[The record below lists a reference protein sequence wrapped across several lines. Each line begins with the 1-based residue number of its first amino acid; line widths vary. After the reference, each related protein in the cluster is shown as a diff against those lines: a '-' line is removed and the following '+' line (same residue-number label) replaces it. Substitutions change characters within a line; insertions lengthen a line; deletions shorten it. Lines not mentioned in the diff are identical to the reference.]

1 MANISRLLTGILKGA
16 DKTAKKILVDTLEN
30 PANLTGKGEIRKDT
44 LTALA
49 EKEGLPRNLKDLISA
64 AKDNTGARQLI
75 GDYKT
80 GRRKIG
86 EKEPGGFK
94 VYQDAAREVKTG
106 ETPEAFTARRK
117 KEGKEKGKK
126 VFEFLKNMPEDLR
139 PKQKGEQ
146 YSVLRDLAR
155 IQTRARKQE
164 KTQKDL
170 DNILKKAY
178 KEGTFVED
186 PRYAKIINE
195 YEFISKALGK
205 RAFANIVKD
214 NPDIA
219 KKVRDP
225 KFKSKINTA
234 YKELI
239 EDAGKFIERGANKN
253 ISKDINPVRLNAL
266 SKAAKETNYIEKGKD
281 RTDPFFSNKNIKKRL
296 GFDKPIDDIT
306 IEPKEYRSPLRFV
319 YKEGADPKEM
329 TSRLS
334 TGRRGVVTDTPQT
347 IKEKKNVIGIE
358 PVFPEDSITQ
368 SNLVRQARDAAVEL
382 ASDPRMPRQKEFISP
397 KDMMAIR
404 RGEDL
409 PLRTLQV
416 TRKESGELKPDPKL
430 LKEYQ
435 EQVQKAR
442 KFEETSNIFFK
453 DAKQYQS
460 YREDLLKLK
469 EKYPPNIKL
478 TGEKQNLYRKDLL
491 EFQKKY
497 PVQTL
502 PKKTVDYLRKLERE
516 EAIARDAERFGVF
529 AGQPSVGPKSRRGT
543 PLATEVTKPVEE
555 GGRVLPW
562 TIANPDN
569 LPTAVKREYYQN
581 LEFYDS
587 LKSQYLDQGFSVAAA
602 EREAKQDFVE
612 AFGEPTSVMYDRMRG
627 KALTPEE
634 IADDVDVPVEGRT
647 RLLAEETPTQEAE
660 DLLDVTG
667 SLEDINK
674 IEDLSFRRGGL
685 ISLVKK
691 RKKKRP
697 IPKIIKNRTKS
708 KRKQQKPRGV
718 GKALRGYG
726 ATNA

>member
-16 DKTAKKILVDTLEN
+16 DKTAKKILVDALED

-49 EKEGLPRNLKDLISA
+49 EKEGLSRNLKDLISA

-75 GDYKT
+75 GDFKT

-86 EKEPGGFK
+86 EDEPGGFK

-139 PKQKGEQ
+139 PKEKGEK
-146 YSVLRDLAR
+146 YSVIRDLAR
-155 IQTRARKQE
+155 IQTKARKQE
-164 KTQKDL
+164 KIQKDL

-219 KKVRDP
+219 KKIKDP
-225 KFKSKINTA
+225 KFKSAIEKG

-239 EDAGKFIERGANKN
+239 EDAGLFIEKGADK
-253 ISKDINPVRLNAL
+253 SRFKSLINPVRLNAL
-266 SKAAKETNYIEKGKD
+266 VKAAKETNYIPKGKNK
-281 RTDPFFSNKNIKKRL
+281 TDPFFSNKNIKNRL
-296 GFDKPIDDIT
+296 GFNKPIDEFT
-306 IEPKEYRSPLRFV
+306 IGPKRGISPLRFPDLP
-319 YKEGADPKEM
+319 EGSDPNQLALQE
-329 TSRLS
+329 
-334 TGRRGVVTDTPQT
+334 
-347 IKEKKNVIGIE
+347 
-358 PVFPEDSITQ
+358 
-368 SNLVRQARDAAVEL
+368 ARKSLATTRALDLAV
-382 ASDPRMPRQKEFISP
+382 DPRMPGPKEAVSA
-397 KDMMAIR
+397 KQMAEIM
-404 RGEDL
+404 RGGD
-409 PLRTLQV
+409 PAFRTLEV
-416 TRKESGELKPDPKL
+416 TRTGPRGTIEPDAELL
-430 LKEYQ
+430 AEYQ
-435 EQVQKAR
+435 KQAQRVRE
-442 KFEETSNIFFK
+442 FE
-453 DAKQYQS
+453 A
-460 YREDLLKLK
+460 
-469 EKYPPNIKL
+469 KYPGKP
-478 TGEKQNLYRKDLL
+478 
-491 EFQKKY
+491 
-497 PVQTL
+497 L
-502 PKKTVDYLRKLERE
+502 PKTMRNIDPRGKPGLLDIEDME
-516 EAIARDAERFGVF
+516 AAIARDAERGGVF
-529 AGQPSVGPKSRRGT
+529 TGQPTVAPRSRRGT
-543 PLATEVTKPVEE
+543 PLAEEVTKPVEQ

-569 LPTAVKREYYQN
+569 LPTSVKREYYQN

-612 AFGEPTSVMYDRMRG
+612 AFGEPTSIMYDRLRG

-634 IADDVDVPVEGRT
+634 IAGDVDVPVEGRT

-660 DLLDVTG
+660 DLLNIEGGLDQ
-667 SLEDINK
+667 

-697 IPKIIKNRTKS
+697 IPKIIKNKKLK

-718 GKALRGYG
+718 GQALRGYG
-726 ATNA
+726 ATSG

>member
-16 DKTAKKILVDTLEN
+16 DKTAKKILVDALED

-49 EKEGLPRNLKDLISA
+49 EKEGLSRNLKDLISA

-75 GDYKT
+75 GDFKT

-86 EKEPGGFK
+86 EDEPGGFK

-139 PKQKGEQ
+139 PKEKGEK
-146 YSVLRDLAR
+146 YSVIRDLAR
-155 IQTRARKQE
+155 IQTKARKQE
-164 KTQKDL
+164 KIQKDL

-219 KKVRDP
+219 KKIKDP
-225 KFKSKINTA
+225 KFKSAIEKG

-239 EDAGKFIERGANKN
+239 EDAGLFIEKGADK
-253 ISKDINPVRLNAL
+253 SRFKSLINPVRLNAL
-266 SKAAKETNYIEKGKD
+266 VKAAKETNYIPKGKNK
-281 RTDPFFSNKNIKKRL
+281 TDPFFSNKNIKNRL
-296 GFDKPIDDIT
+296 GFNKPIDEFT
-306 IEPKEYRSPLRFV
+306 IGPKRGISPLRFPDLP
-319 YKEGADPKEM
+319 EGSDPNQLALQE
-329 TSRLS
+329 
-334 TGRRGVVTDTPQT
+334 
-347 IKEKKNVIGIE
+347 
-358 PVFPEDSITQ
+358 
-368 SNLVRQARDAAVEL
+368 ARKSLATTRALDLAV
-382 ASDPRMPRQKEFISP
+382 DPRMPGPKEAVSA
-397 KDMMAIR
+397 KQMAEIM
-404 RGEDL
+404 RGGD
-409 PLRTLQV
+409 PAFRTLEV
-416 TRKESGELKPDPKL
+416 TRTGPRGTIEPDAELL
-430 LKEYQ
+430 AEYQ
-435 EQVQKAR
+435 KQAQRVRE
-442 KFEETSNIFFK
+442 FE
-453 DAKQYQS
+453 A
-460 YREDLLKLK
+460 
-469 EKYPPNIKL
+469 KYPGKP
-478 TGEKQNLYRKDLL
+478 
-491 EFQKKY
+491 
-497 PVQTL
+497 L
-502 PKKTVDYLRKLERE
+502 PKTMRNIDPRGKPGLLDIE
-516 EAIARDAERFGVF
+516 EMEAAIARDAERGGVF
-529 AGQPSVGPKSRRGT
+529 TGQPTVAPRSRRGT
-543 PLATEVTKPVEE
+543 PLAEEVTKPVEQ

-569 LPTAVKREYYQN
+569 LPTSVKREYYQN

-612 AFGEPTSVMYDRMRG
+612 AFGEPTSIMYDRLRG

-634 IADDVDVPVEGRT
+634 IAGDVDVPVEGRT

-660 DLLDVTG
+660 DLLNIEGGLDQ
-667 SLEDINK
+667 

-697 IPKIIKNRTKS
+697 IPKIIKNKKLK

-718 GKALRGYG
+718 GQALRGYG

>member
-44 LTALA
+44 LKELS
-49 EKEGLPRNLKDLISA
+49 KQEGLSRNLKELISA
-64 AKDNTGARQLI
+64 SKDNTGARQLI

-86 EKEPGGFK
+86 EDEPGGFK

-139 PKQKGEQ
+139 PQQKGEQ
-146 YSVLRDLAR
+146 YSVIRDLAR

-164 KTQKDL
+164 KVQKDL
-170 DNILKKAY
+170 DAMLEKAY
-178 KEGTFVED
+178 KAGTFVKD

-205 RAFANIVKD
+205 RAFANILKD

-219 KKVRDP
+219 KKIKDP

-266 SKAAKETNYIEKGKD
+266 SKAAKETNYLEKGKD

-296 GFDKPIDDIT
+296 GFNKPIDDIT
-306 IEPKEYRSPLRFV
+306 IEPKEYRSPYKFV

-334 TGRRGVVTDTPQT
+334 TGRRGVVTDTPEI

-358 PVFPEDSITQ
+358 PVFPEDSIAQ
-368 SNLVRQARDAAVEL
+368 SNLIRQARAAAMDL
-382 ASDPRMPRQKEFISP
+382 ASDPRMPTQKEVISP
-397 KDMMAIR
+397 KDMMAIK
-404 RGEDL
+404 RGED
-409 PLRTLQV
+409 PFLRTLQV
-416 TRKESGELKPDPKL
+416 TRRESGELKPDPKL

-435 EQVQKAR
+435 EQV
-442 KFEETSNIFFK
+442 
-453 DAKQYQS
+453 AKVRAY
-460 YREDLLKLK
+460 EA
-469 EKYPPNIKL
+469 KYPGRP
-478 TGEKQNLYRKDLL
+478 
-491 EFQKKY
+491 
-497 PVQTL
+497 L
-502 PKKTVDYLRKLERE
+502 PKKTIDYLRKLERE
-516 EAIARDAERFGVF
+516 EAIARDAERGGIF
-529 AGQPSVGPKSRRGT
+529 AGQPTVGPKSRRGG
-543 PLATEVTKPVEE
+543 PLAEEVTKPVEQ

-612 AFGEPTSVMYDRMRG
+612 AFGESKEAMRIRMG
-627 KALTPEE
+627 MSDDATD
-634 IADDVDVPVEGRT
+634 IVDDVDVPVEGRT
-647 RLLAEETPTQEAE
+647 RLLAEETPTQEAQ

>member
-16 DKTAKKILVDTLEN
+16 DKTAKKILVDALED

-49 EKEGLPRNLKDLISA
+49 EKEGLSRNLKDLISA

-75 GDYKT
+75 GDFKT

-86 EKEPGGFK
+86 EDEPGGFK

-139 PKQKGEQ
+139 PKEKGEK
-146 YSVLRDLAR
+146 YSVIRDLAR
-155 IQTRARKQE
+155 IQTKARKQE
-164 KTQKDL
+164 KIQKDL

-219 KKVRDP
+219 KKIKDP
-225 KFKSKINTA
+225 KFKSAIEKG

-239 EDAGKFIERGANKN
+239 EDAGLFIEKGADK
-253 ISKDINPVRLNAL
+253 SRFKSLINPVRLNAL
-266 SKAAKETNYIEKGKD
+266 VKAAKETNYIPKGKNK
-281 RTDPFFSNKNIKKRL
+281 TDPFFSNKNIKNRL
-296 GFDKPIDDIT
+296 GFNKPIDEFT
-306 IEPKEYRSPLRFV
+306 IGPKRGISPLRFPDLP
-319 YKEGADPKEM
+319 EGSDPNQLALQE
-329 TSRLS
+329 
-334 TGRRGVVTDTPQT
+334 
-347 IKEKKNVIGIE
+347 
-358 PVFPEDSITQ
+358 
-368 SNLVRQARDAAVEL
+368 ARKSLATTRALDLAV
-382 ASDPRMPRQKEFISP
+382 DPRMPGPKEAVSA
-397 KDMMAIR
+397 KQMAEIM
-404 RGEDL
+404 RGGD
-409 PLRTLQV
+409 PAFRTLEV
-416 TRKESGELKPDPKL
+416 TRTGPRGTIKPDAEL
-430 LKEYQ
+430 LAEYQ
-435 EQVQKAR
+435 KQAQRVRE
-442 KFEETSNIFFK
+442 FE
-453 DAKQYQS
+453 A
-460 YREDLLKLK
+460 
-469 EKYPPNIKL
+469 KYPGKP
-478 TGEKQNLYRKDLL
+478 
-491 EFQKKY
+491 
-497 PVQTL
+497 L
-502 PKKTVDYLRKLERE
+502 PKTMRNIDPRGKPGLLDIEDME
-516 EAIARDAERFGVF
+516 AAIARDAERGGVF
-529 AGQPSVGPKSRRGT
+529 TGQPTVAPRSRRGT
-543 PLATEVTKPVEE
+543 PLAEEVTKPVEQ

-569 LPTAVKREYYQN
+569 LPTSVKREYYQN

-612 AFGEPTSVMYDRMRG
+612 AFGEPTSIMYDRLRG

-634 IADDVDVPVEGRT
+634 IAGDVDVPVEGRT

-660 DLLDVTG
+660 DLLNIEGGLDQ
-667 SLEDINK
+667 

-697 IPKIIKNRTKS
+697 IPKIIKNKKLK

-718 GKALRGYG
+718 GQALRGYG

>member
-44 LTALA
+44 LKELS
-49 EKEGLPRNLKDLISA
+49 KQEGLSRNLKELISA
-64 AKDNTGARQLI
+64 SKDNTGARQLI

-86 EKEPGGFK
+86 EDEPGGFK

-106 ETPEAFTARRK
+106 ETPEAFTARKK

-164 KTQKDL
+164 KVQKDL
-170 DNILKKAY
+170 DAMLEKAY
-178 KEGTFVED
+178 KAGTFVKD

-205 RAFANIVKD
+205 RAFANILKD

-253 ISKDINPVRLNAL
+253 VSKDINPVRLNAL
-266 SKAAKETNYIEKGKD
+266 SKAAKETNYLEKGKD

-306 IEPKEYRSPLRFV
+306 IEPKEYRSPYKFV

-334 TGRRGVVTDTPQT
+334 TGRRGVVTDTPEI

-358 PVFPEDSITQ
+358 PVFPEDSIAQ
-368 SNLVRQARDAAVEL
+368 SNLIRQARAAAMDL
-382 ASDPRMPRQKEFISP
+382 ASDPRMPTQKEVISP
-397 KDMMAIR
+397 KDMMAIK
-404 RGEDL
+404 RGED
-409 PLRTLQV
+409 PFLRTLQV
-416 TRKESGELKPDPKL
+416 TRRESGELKPDPKL

-435 EQVQKAR
+435 EQV
-442 KFEETSNIFFK
+442 
-453 DAKQYQS
+453 AKIRAY
-460 YREDLLKLK
+460 EA
-469 EKYPPNIKL
+469 KYPGRP
-478 TGEKQNLYRKDLL
+478 
-491 EFQKKY
+491 
-497 PVQTL
+497 L
-502 PKKTVDYLRKLERE
+502 PKKTVDYLRKLEQE
-516 EAIARDAERFGVF
+516 EAIARDAERGGVF
-529 AGQPSVGPKSRRGT
+529 TGQPTVGPKSRRAG
-543 PLATEVTKPVEE
+543 PLAEEVTKPVEQ

-569 LPTAVKREYYQN
+569 LPTPVKREYYQN

-612 AFGEPTSVMYDRMRG
+612 AFGESKEAMRIRMG
-627 KALTPEE
+627 MADDATD

-697 IPKIIKNRTKS
+697 IPKIIKNKKLK

-718 GKALRGYG
+718 GQALRGYG

>member
-16 DKTAKKILVDTLEN
+16 DKTAKKILVDVLED
-30 PANLTGKGEIRKDT
+30 PANLTNKGEIRKDT

-49 EKEGLPRNLKDLISA
+49 EKEGLSRNLKDLISA

-75 GDYKT
+75 GDFKT

-86 EKEPGGFK
+86 EDEPGGFK

-139 PKQKGEQ
+139 PKEKGEK
-146 YSVLRDLAR
+146 YSVIRDLAR
-155 IQTRARKQE
+155 IQTKARKQE

-219 KKVRDP
+219 KKIKDP
-225 KFKSKINTA
+225 KFKSAIEKG

-239 EDAGKFIERGANKN
+239 EDAGLFIEKGADK
-253 ISKDINPVRLNAL
+253 SRFKSLINPVRLNAL
-266 SKAAKETNYIEKGKD
+266 VKAAKETNYLEKGKNK
-281 RTDPFFSNKNIKKRL
+281 TDPFFSNKNIKNRL
-296 GFDKPIDDIT
+296 GFDKPIDEFT
-306 IEPKEYRSPLRFV
+306 IGPKRGISPLRFPNLP
-319 YKEGADPKEM
+319 EGSDPNQLALQE
-329 TSRLS
+329 
-334 TGRRGVVTDTPQT
+334 
-347 IKEKKNVIGIE
+347 
-358 PVFPEDSITQ
+358 
-368 SNLVRQARDAAVEL
+368 ARKSLATTRALDLAV
-382 ASDPRMPRQKEFISP
+382 DPRMPGPKEAVSA
-397 KDMMAIR
+397 KQMAEIM
-404 RGEDL
+404 RGGD
-409 PLRTLQV
+409 PAFRTLEV
-416 TRKESGELKPDPKL
+416 TRTGPRGTIEPDAELL
-430 LKEYQ
+430 AEYQ
-435 EQVQKAR
+435 KQAQRVRE
-442 KFEETSNIFFK
+442 FE
-453 DAKQYQS
+453 A
-460 YREDLLKLK
+460 
-469 EKYPPNIKL
+469 KYPGKP
-478 TGEKQNLYRKDLL
+478 
-491 EFQKKY
+491 
-497 PVQTL
+497 L
-502 PKKTVDYLRKLERE
+502 PKTMRNIDPRGKPGLLDIE
-516 EAIARDAERFGVF
+516 EMEAAIARDAERGGVF
-529 AGQPSVGPKSRRGT
+529 TGQSSVAPKSRRGT
-543 PLATEVTKPVEE
+543 PLATEVTKPIEE

-562 TIANPDN
+562 TISNPDN
-569 LPTAVKREYYQN
+569 LPTPVKREYYQN

-612 AFGEPTSVMYDRMRG
+612 AFGEPTSVMYDRLRG

-634 IADDVDVPVEGRT
+634 IAGDVDVPVEGRT

-660 DLLDVTG
+660 DLLNIEGGLDQ
-667 SLEDINK
+667 

-697 IPKIIKNRTKS
+697 IPKIIKNKKLK

-726 ATNA
+726 ATSG

>member
-16 DKTAKKILVDTLEN
+16 DKTAKKILVDALED

-49 EKEGLPRNLKDLISA
+49 EKEGLSRNLKDLISA

-75 GDYKT
+75 GDFKT

-86 EKEPGGFK
+86 EDEPGGFK

-139 PKQKGEQ
+139 PQQKGEQ
-146 YSVLRDLAR
+146 YSVLRDLSR
-155 IQTRARKQE
+155 IQTKARKQE

-219 KKVRDP
+219 KKIKDP
-225 KFKSKINTA
+225 KFKSAIEKG

-239 EDAGKFIERGANKN
+239 EDAGLFIEKGADK
-253 ISKDINPVRLNAL
+253 SRFKSLINPVRLNAL
-266 SKAAKETNYIEKGKD
+266 AKAAKETNYLEKGKNK
-281 RTDPFFSNKNIKKRL
+281 TDPFFSNKNIKNRL
-296 GFDKPIDDIT
+296 GFNKPIDEFT
-306 IEPKEYRSPLRFV
+306 IGPKRGISPLRFPDLP
-319 YKEGADPKEM
+319 EGSDPNQLALQE
-329 TSRLS
+329 
-334 TGRRGVVTDTPQT
+334 
-347 IKEKKNVIGIE
+347 
-358 PVFPEDSITQ
+358 
-368 SNLVRQARDAAVEL
+368 ARKSLATTRALDLAV
-382 ASDPRMPRQKEFISP
+382 DPRMPGPKEAVSA
-397 KDMMAIR
+397 KQMAEIM
-404 RGEDL
+404 RGGD
-409 PLRTLQV
+409 PAFRTLEV
-416 TRKESGELKPDPKL
+416 TRTGPRGTIEPDAELL
-430 LKEYQ
+430 AEYQ
-435 EQVQKAR
+435 KQAQRVRE
-442 KFEETSNIFFK
+442 FE
-453 DAKQYQS
+453 A
-460 YREDLLKLK
+460 
-469 EKYPPNIKL
+469 KYPGKP
-478 TGEKQNLYRKDLL
+478 
-491 EFQKKY
+491 
-497 PVQTL
+497 L
-502 PKKTVDYLRKLERE
+502 PKTMRNIDPRGKPGLLDIEDME
-516 EAIARDAERFGVF
+516 AAIARDAERGGVF
-529 AGQPSVGPKSRRGT
+529 TGQPTVAPRSRRGT
-543 PLATEVTKPVEE
+543 PLAEEVTKPVEQ

-569 LPTAVKREYYQN
+569 LPTSVKREYYQN

-612 AFGEPTSVMYDRMRG
+612 AFGEPTSIMYDRMRG
-627 KALTPEE
+627 KSLTPEE
-634 IADDVDVPVEGRT
+634 LAGDADIPVEGRT

-660 DLLDVTG
+660 DLLNIEGGLDQ
-667 SLEDINK
+667 

-697 IPKIIKNRTKS
+697 IPKIIKNKKLK

-718 GKALRGYG
+718 GQALRGYG

>member
-16 DKTAKKILVDTLEN
+16 DKTAKKILVDVLED

-44 LTALA
+44 LKELS
-49 EKEGLPRNLKDLISA
+49 KQEGLSRNLKDLISA

-86 EKEPGGFK
+86 EDELGGFK

-106 ETPEAFTARRK
+106 ETPEAFTARKK

-139 PKQKGEQ
+139 PQQKGEQ
-146 YSVLRDLAR
+146 YSVIRDLAR
-155 IQTRARKQE
+155 IQTKARKQE

-170 DNILKKAY
+170 DAMLAKAY
-178 KEGTFVED
+178 KAGTFVKD

-205 RAFANIVKD
+205 RAFANILKD

-253 ISKDINPVRLNAL
+253 VSKDINPVRLNAL
-266 SKAAKETNYIEKGKD
+266 VKAAKETNYLEKGKN

-306 IEPKEYRSPLRFV
+306 IEPKEYRSPYKFV

-334 TGRRGVVTDTPQT
+334 TGRRGVVTDTPEI

-358 PVFPEDSITQ
+358 PVFDLIENPAFPEDSIAQ
-368 SNLVRQARDAAVEL
+368 SNLIRQARAAAMDL
-382 ASDPRMPRQKEFISP
+382 ASDPKMPTPKEFISP
-397 KDMMAIR
+397 KDMMAIK
-404 RGEDL
+404 RGED
-409 PLRTLQV
+409 PFLRTLQV
-416 TRKESGELKPDPKL
+416 TRRESGELKPDPKL

-435 EQVQKAR
+435 EQL
-442 KFEETSNIFFK
+442 
-453 DAKQYQS
+453 AKVRAY
-460 YREDLLKLK
+460 EA
-469 EKYPPNIKL
+469 KYPGRP
-478 TGEKQNLYRKDLL
+478 
-491 EFQKKY
+491 
-497 PVQTL
+497 L

-516 EAIARDAERFGVF
+516 EAIARDAERGGVF
-529 AGQPSVGPKSRRGT
+529 TGQPTVGPKSRRAG
-543 PLATEVTKPVEE
+543 PLAEEVTKPVEQ

-569 LPTAVKREYYQN
+569 LPTPVKREYYQN

-612 AFGEPTSVMYDRMRG
+612 AFGPSKEAMRIQMG
-627 KALTPEE
+627 M
-634 IADDVDVPVEGRT
+634 ADDVADIAGDTDIPVEGRT

-660 DLLDVTG
+660 DLLSIEGGLDQ
-667 SLEDINK
+667 

-685 ISLVKK
+685 ISLVKR

-708 KRKQQKPRGV
+708 KRKQKKPKGV

>member
-16 DKTAKKILVDTLEN
+16 DKTAKKILVDALED

-49 EKEGLPRNLKDLISA
+49 EKEGLSRNLKDLISA

-75 GDYKT
+75 GDFKT

-86 EKEPGGFK
+86 EDEPGGFK

-139 PKQKGEQ
+139 PKEKGEK
-146 YSVLRDLAR
+146 YSVIRDLAR
-155 IQTRARKQE
+155 IQTKARKQE
-164 KTQKDL
+164 KIQKDL

-219 KKVRDP
+219 KKIKDP
-225 KFKSKINTA
+225 KFKSAIEKG

-239 EDAGKFIERGANKN
+239 EDAGLFIEKGADK
-253 ISKDINPVRLNAL
+253 SRFKSLINPVRLNAL
-266 SKAAKETNYIEKGKD
+266 AKAAKETNYLEKGKNK
-281 RTDPFFSNKNIKKRL
+281 TDPFFSNKNIKNRL
-296 GFDKPIDDIT
+296 GFNKPIDEFT
-306 IEPKEYRSPLRFV
+306 IGPKRGISPLRFLDLP
-319 YKEGADPKEM
+319 EGSDPNQLALQE
-329 TSRLS
+329 
-334 TGRRGVVTDTPQT
+334 
-347 IKEKKNVIGIE
+347 
-358 PVFPEDSITQ
+358 
-368 SNLVRQARDAAVEL
+368 ARKSLATTRALDLAV
-382 ASDPRMPRQKEFISP
+382 DPRMPGPKEAVSA
-397 KDMMAIR
+397 KQMAEIM
-404 RGEDL
+404 RGGD
-409 PLRTLQV
+409 PAFRTLEV
-416 TRKESGELKPDPKL
+416 TRTGPRGTIEPDAELL
-430 LKEYQ
+430 AEYQ
-435 EQVQKAR
+435 KQAQRVRE
-442 KFEETSNIFFK
+442 FE
-453 DAKQYQS
+453 A
-460 YREDLLKLK
+460 
-469 EKYPPNIKL
+469 KYPGKP
-478 TGEKQNLYRKDLL
+478 
-491 EFQKKY
+491 
-497 PVQTL
+497 L
-502 PKKTVDYLRKLERE
+502 PKTMRNIDPRGKPGLLDIEDME
-516 EAIARDAERFGVF
+516 AAIARDAERGGVF
-529 AGQPSVGPKSRRGT
+529 TGQPTVAPRSRRGT
-543 PLATEVTKPVEE
+543 PLAEEVTKPVEQ

-569 LPTAVKREYYQN
+569 LPTSVKREYYQN

-612 AFGEPTSVMYDRMRG
+612 AFGEPASIMYDRMRG
-627 KALTPEE
+627 KSLTPEE
-634 IADDVDVPVEGRT
+634 LAGDADIPVEGRT

-660 DLLDVTG
+660 DLLNIEGGLDQ
-667 SLEDINK
+667 

-697 IPKIIKNRTKS
+697 IPKIIKNKKLK

-718 GKALRGYG
+718 GQALRGYG